1 MQFESELSSLAA
13 EAQRKD
19 AELLPA
25 REEAMRAQHGAA
37 REEAMRAQHGAAR
50 EEAMRAQHGAV
61 REEAMRKD
69 REQGA
74 VSMPATPATPAMPA
88 TPAADHAREAAAPL
102 EAFTDI
108 VTNNMLE
115 MISVHDFSPE
125 GSYIYVSPTCRT
137 LLGYAPEDMVGKPAH
152 YFFHPDDLTDLKSI
166 HDDVLGAKEHDP
178 AAYRIGDQLRLR
190 KADGSYLWT
199 VTSTKS
205 TPRGFVCVTRDDTY
219 FHKLHCALR
228 DNLRKYE
235 MLMALSPDMVTL
247 HAASDPLMPITYAS
261 KASESI
267 LGWSPNELVGRSH
280 YDLCHWADVAAVQE
294 RHDKILEEHRAGI
307 GGSTVTSF
315 HTCRMRRKDGSYA
328 FVEVSS
334 MWSFLPPVPT
344 AAMLHASAHH
354 GAPTPLSP
362 QVHARK
368 DPLSASQPTT
378 AVRSVY

>member
-1 MQFESELSSLAA
+1 
-13 EAQRKD
+13 
-19 AELLPA
+19 
-25 REEAMRAQHGAA
+25 
-37 REEAMRAQHGAAR
+37 
-50 EEAMRAQHGAV
+50 
-61 REEAMRKD
+61 
-69 REQGA
+69 
-74 VSMPATPATPAMPA
+74 VSTPATPATPATLA
-88 TPAADHAREAAAPL
+88 TLAAPVADHAMGVEEAAAPL
-102 EAFTDI
+102 ESFTDI

-125 GSYIYVSPTCRT
+125 GAYIYVSPTCRT

-219 FHKLHCALR
+219 FHKLQCALR

-235 MLMALSPDMVTL
+235 MLLALSPDMVTL
-247 HAASDPLMPITYAS
+247 HAASDTLMPITYAS

-334 MWSFLPPVPT
+334 MWSFVPPGTVVKITRDVTERKALEAERALALERHELLARHT
-344 AAMLHASAHH
+344 ADIISLHAPSEHFEF
-354 GAPTPLSP
+354 LYMSP
-362 QVHARK
+362 
-368 DPLSASQPTT
+368 S
-378 AVRSVY
+378 VRIMLGYREA